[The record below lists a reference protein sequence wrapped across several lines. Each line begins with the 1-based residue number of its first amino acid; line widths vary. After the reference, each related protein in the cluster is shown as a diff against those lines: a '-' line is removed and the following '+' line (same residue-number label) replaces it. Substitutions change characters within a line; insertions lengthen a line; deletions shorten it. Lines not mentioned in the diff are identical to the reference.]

1 TTLLPSQGA
10 LKDLRCTVCHAGYT
24 PPAKGNVH
32 CIGATYGLNETST
45 EEREAD
51 HETNIQQLLSNV
63 PSLHSAIGFESRTGQ
78 AAVRCATSDYLPI
91 AGAVPNET
99 EFMTAYDQLRHDRKR
114 LINRKQPNIKGLYVL
129 TGLGSRGLTSAPLL
143 SELLVSQMMDAPLPV
158 TRYLNQAVSP
168 ARFLK
173 RRLVK
178 G

>member
-1 TTLLPSQGA
+1 M
-10 LKDLRCTVCHAGYT
+10 
-24 PPAKGNVH
+24 H
-32 CIGATYGLNETST
+32 CIGATYGLDETST

-51 HETNIQQLLSNV
+51 HETNIHQLLSNV

-99 EFMTAYDQLRHDRKR
+99 EFMTAYDQLRHDRKH